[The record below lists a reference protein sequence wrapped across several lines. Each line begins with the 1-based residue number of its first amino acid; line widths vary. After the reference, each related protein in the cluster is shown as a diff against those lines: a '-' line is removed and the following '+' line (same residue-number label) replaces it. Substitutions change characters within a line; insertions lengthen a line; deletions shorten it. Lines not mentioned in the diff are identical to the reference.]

1 MTSRH
6 VPGCGRSAPRC
17 RRRAAG
23 AAIAAAICLL
33 GTALLASPDTAHGRG
48 RSEPVADLDAAFANG
63 VASGNAEVGHAPVSG
78 VVTDAVGAPLPK
90 VSVAM
95 CGSACWPTTTDESGR
110 FFYPSLP
117 VERYVLDLRGE
128 SVAGRTLTSVVLPVE
143 LTADGRDLPPV
154 RLHDATAIGWEGT
167 AAVEFAGLSLVPT
180 GPVDLG
186 ALQRAT
192 GAGGDAASAM
202 IGGARI
208 PREAW
213 PQYELAAQDA
223 RYRPLAMW
231 ALYPFGARLAE
242 PLALHAVPP
251 PEFDGAAEELA
262 LFSVDDV
269 TGTAE
274 WLGAAL
280 PERGGLR
287 TGPDGGIST
296 LTWVIL
302 AARTR

>member
-1 MTSRH
+1 MIGNHVFGGSRA
-6 VPGCGRSAPRC
+6 VA
-17 RRRAAG
+17 AAG
-23 AAIAAAICLL
+23 ICMLV
-33 GTALLASPDTAHGRG
+33 TALLVSPDIAHGRG
-48 RSEPVADLDAAFANG
+48 RNEPAAGLDAVFAG
-63 VASGNAEVGHAPVSG
+63 SAASGNAEVGHAQFSG
-78 VVTDAVGAPLPK
+78 VVTDAVGAPLPE

-95 CGSACWPTTTDESGR
+95 CASACWPTTTDESGR
-110 FFYPSLP
+110 FLYPSLP
-117 VERYVLDLRGE
+117 AERYVLDLRGE

-143 LTADGRDLPPV
+143 LTADGLDLPPV
-154 RLHDATAIGWEGT
+154 RLHDATAIRWEGT
-167 AAVEFAGLSLVPT
+167 APVQFAGLSLVPAA
-180 GPVDLG
+180 PVDLG

-192 GAGGDAASAM
+192 GAGGSVASAM

-208 PREAW
+208 PPEAW
-213 PQYELAAQDA
+213 PDYELAAQDA

-231 ALYPFGARLAE
+231 ALYPFGARLGE

-251 PEFDGAAEELA
+251 PEFDGDSEDLA
-262 LFSVDDV
+262 FFSVDDL

-280 PERGGLR
+280 PEHGLLR

-302 AARTR
+302 AARNR

>member
-1 MTSRH
+1 MLAT
-6 VPGCGRSAPRC
+6 G
-17 RRRAAG
+17 
-23 AAIAAAICLL
+23 LL
-33 GTALLASPDTAHGRG
+33 VSPDTAHGRG
-48 RSEPVADLDAAFANG
+48 RSEPAAGLDAAFRDGA
-63 VASGNAEVGHAPVSG
+63 ASGTAAAGHAPFGG
-78 VVTDAVGAPLPK
+78 VVTDAGGAPLPD

-95 CGSACWPTTTDESGR
+95 CASACWPTTTDESGR
-110 FFYPSLP
+110 FHYPSLP
-117 VERYVLDLRGE
+117 VERYVLDVRGG

-143 LTADGRDLPPV
+143 LTAAGRDLPPV
-154 RLHDATAIGWEGT
+154 QLHDATAIGWEGT
-167 AAVEFAGLSLVPT
+167 EPVEFAGLSLVPS

-192 GAGGDAASAM
+192 GAGTGGAASAV

-208 PREAW
+208 PPEAW
-213 PQYELAAQDA
+213 PEYELAAPDA

-231 ALYPFGARLAE
+231 ALHPFGARLGE
-242 PLALHAVPP
+242 PLALHAMPP
-251 PEFDGAAEELA
+251 PGFDGDGADLA
-262 LFSVDDV
+262 FFSVDDV

-287 TGPDGGIST
+287 TGPDRGIST

-302 AARTR
+302 AARSR

>member
-1 MTSRH
+1 M
-6 VPGCGRSAPRC
+6 
-17 RRRAAG
+17 
-23 AAIAAAICLL
+23 
-33 GTALLASPDTAHGRG
+33 
-48 RSEPVADLDAAFANG
+48 
-63 VASGNAEVGHAPVSG
+63 
-78 VVTDAVGAPLPK
+78 TDAGGAPLPD

-95 CGSACWPTTTDESGR
+95 CASACWPTTTDESGR
-110 FFYPSLP
+110 FHYPSLP
-117 VERYVLDLRGE
+117 VERYVLDVRGG

-143 LTADGRDLPPV
+143 LTAAGRDLPPV
-154 RLHDATAIGWEGT
+154 QLHDATAIGWEGT
-167 AAVEFAGLSLVPT
+167 EPVEFAGLSLVPS

-192 GAGGDAASAM
+192 GAGTGGAASAV

-208 PREAW
+208 PPEAW
-213 PQYELAAQDA
+213 PEYELAAPDA

-231 ALYPFGARLAE
+231 ALHPFGARLKE
-242 PLALHAVPP
+242 PLALHAMPP
-251 PEFDGAAEELA
+251 PGFDGDGADLA
-262 LFSVDDV
+262 FFSVDDV

-287 TGPDGGIST
+287 TGPDRGIST

-302 AARTR
+302 AARSR

>member
-1 MTSRH
+1 MLATGLL
-6 VPGCGRSAPRC
+6 VP
-17 RRRAAG
+17 
-23 AAIAAAICLL
+23 
-33 GTALLASPDTAHGRG
+33 PDTAHGRG
-48 RSEPVADLDAAFANG
+48 RSEPAGGLDAAFANG
-63 VASGNAEVGHAPVSG
+63 AASGNAAAGHAPFSG
-78 VVTDAVGAPLPK
+78 VVTDAGGAPLPE

-95 CGSACWPTTTDESGR
+95 CASACWPTTTDDSGR

-117 VERYVLDLRGE
+117 VEHYVLDVRGG

-143 LTADGRDLPPV
+143 LTAAGRDLPPV
-154 RLHDATAIGWEGT
+154 QLHDATAIGWAGT
-167 AAVEFAGLSLVPT
+167 APVEFAGLSLVPS
-180 GPVDLG
+180 GPVDLD

-192 GAGGDAASAM
+192 GPGGSGATSAV

-208 PREAW
+208 PPDAW
-213 PQYELAAQDA
+213 PEYELAAHDA

-231 ALYPFGARLAE
+231 ALHPFGARLAE

-251 PEFDGAAEELA
+251 PEFTGDGEELA
-262 LFSVDDV
+262 FFSVDDV

-280 PERGGLR
+280 PEGGGLR
-287 TGPDGGIST
+287 TGPHGGIST

-302 AARTR
+302 AARYR